1 MTDLINWRTKI
12 KNYLNPRWSQYKY
25 LRAKIEAQIENI
37 KYLSLILWINL
48 DKKQL
53 DYVIEFIYELIK
65 NMIYFKDWIT

>member
-12 KNYLNPRWSQYKY
+12 KNYSNPRWSQYKY

-37 KYLSLILWINL
+37 KYVNLILWINL

-53 DYVIEFIYELIK
+53 DYAIEFIYELIK